1 VNGVNSYKRLC
12 TEFYDI
18 DKPTPPE
25 DAFNFFL
32 HYGQRA
38 NGPILEPMCGSG
50 RFLIP
55 LLEQGFDIDGADAS
69 PSMLQACREHCS
81 RKGLKP
87 VLHEQFLERIE
98 MARRYD
104 LVIIPAGSF
113 CLITEQAAIKE
124 GLRRIYELMLPRSTF
139 VLEIVRLP
147 SSLPPSGIGS
157 WSGRWVERSDGAKII
172 ISWLSEYNERERVS
186 RSIHRYDL
194 CQGSEL
200 LETEIEDFNLR
211 FYDQAE
217 FHDLLVAAGFRDIKI
232 FKPYQFHAP
241 DDSDESLIFECLRP

>member
-1 VNGVNSYKRLC
+1 VNSYKKLC
-12 TEFYDI
+12 TEFYEI
-18 DKPTPPE
+18 DKPAPPE

-32 HYGQRA
+32 HYAQRA

-55 LLEQGFDIDGADAS
+55 LLERGFDIDGADAS
-69 PSMLQACREHCS
+69 PSMLQACRERCS

-87 VLHEQFLERIE
+87 VLQEQFLERIE
-98 MARRYD
+98 MARRYG

-113 CLITEQAAIKE
+113 CLITEQAAIEE
-124 GLRRIYELMLPRSTF
+124 GLRRIYELMLPRSMF
-139 VLEIVRLP
+139 VLEIVRVP
-147 SSLPPSGIGS
+147 SPPPPAGPGV

-172 ISWLSEYNERERVS
+172 ISWLSEYNEGERIS

-200 LETEIEDFNLR
+200 VETEFEDLNIR
-211 FYDQAE
+211 VYDQTE
-217 FHDLLVAAGFRDIKI
+217 FHELLAAAGFRDIKI
-232 FKPYQFHAP
+232 FKAYQFRAP
-241 DDSDESLIFECLRP
+241 DDNDESLIFECVRP